1 MEIEKD
7 NFLTIDQVAEAF
19 QLHGITIRKLIKE
32 DKIPTIR
39 IGRNIRIEKQGLI
52 EYLKRKE
59 EEK

>member
-39 IGRNIRIEKQGLI
+39 IGTTAF
-52 EYLKRKE
+52 
-59 EEK
+59 